1 MIAYVDFYLKLANV
15 IFVENMV
22 AAFRIILLTNFF
34 FVSLIFVNCIS
45 LSVAAEIGFHL
56 EEEQRDEM

>member
-34 FVSLIFVNCIS
+34 FVSLIVNCIS